1 MNAQLDTIM
10 VDWEASKPIT
20 SSFDEHK
27 VLHDLKHYLPAQA
40 PLKDFIHHNT
50 LHAFQE
56 MKFHDASRKASKI
69 FGYQTKLQLTEYRAL
84 YHSGRIREDVL
95 KRIISETK
103 RPEKIDEWIDKL
115 LNQKYSTSSTARI
128 GQLRANWKAVYRI
141 DLDLLVQPLLFR
153 ILCNYLDQGIS
164 IWGFPIG
171 DSDFLSAM
179 RELEKD
185 SVVSLFKKTRAREL
199 LLSGNCSIGNL
210 LNILVGDES
219 LYEHYLYDQQFAHQ
233 GWSGIVAVAED
244 QPQFFLNRKDIT
256 LHDLIIFE
264 LLLEIDTL
272 DTQFGE
278 IWSPLAAKLV
288 NRPVPLFADVPKT
301 ELDEV
306 LEIWHEAFEWS
317 YYNQILA
324 AIQLQE
330 KPQDTT
336 LDNKSFQALFCLDDR
351 ECSLRRHIESID
363 PESDTYGTPGFFG
376 VQFYFQPEH
385 GKFYSK
391 LCPAPNTPK
400 HLIKETETAHSRKN
414 ELLLTKR
421 SHSLFHGWLITQ
433 TLGFFSALR
442 LALNV
447 FRPTAT
453 PAMASSFAHMYQL
466 SALTIENKNPD
477 DKENGLQI
485 GFTIEEMATNLENL
499 LKGIGLVDNF
509 APIVYVFGHG
519 ASSINNPH
527 YAAYDCGAC
536 SGRPGSVNA
545 RVICHIA
552 NHPEVRKIL
561 RSRGI
566 SIPDGTQFVGGL
578 HDTTRDEVSYFDE
591 KALSP
596 ENLIRHRKNA
606 LVINKA
612 LDINAKERSR
622 RLLSIN
628 TRDKAGKI
636 HEEVRK
642 RSVSLFEPR
651 PELNHA
657 TNALC
662 IVGRRQLT
670 RKIFMDRRAF
680 MNSFDYR
687 VDPEGKYLFMVM
699 RPVAPV
705 LGGINLEYFFS
716 RMDNYRMGAGTKLPY
731 NIMGLIGVANGSDGD
746 LRPGLPSQMIEVHDP
761 IRLLVI
767 VEHSPDVVLKSIS
780 QEAATYEFY
789 INEWV
794 RIVAVHPETREIFLF
809 KDGEFVPFRP
819 LPQSIDTISITDTIS
834 AIESAIEA
842 PTTEIVDAT
851 KENLP
856 VCLIK

>member
-1 MNAQLDTIM
+1 MNTQN
-10 VDWEASKPIT
+10 
-20 SSFDEHK
+20 SSFDEHR

-50 LHAFQE
+50 LHAFQQL
-56 MKFHDASRKASKI
+56 KFHDAARKATKI
-69 FGYQTKLQLTEYRAL
+69 FGYQTKLQLEEYRAL

-95 KRIISETK
+95 RRIISEKKGSAKT
-103 RPEKIDEWIDKL
+103 DEWIDKL
-115 LNQKYSTSSTARI
+115 LHQKYDTSVSARI
-128 GQLRANWKAVYRI
+128 GQLRANWKTAYSI
-141 DLDLLVQPLLFR
+141 DLDLLIQPFLFR

-164 IWGFPIG
+164 VWGFPIG
-171 DSDFLSAM
+171 DRDFLSAM
-179 RELEKD
+179 RDLEKE
-185 SVVSLFKKTRAREL
+185 SIVSLFKKKRAREFL
-199 LLSGNCSIGNL
+199 ISGDCSISKLLS
-210 LNILVGDES
+210 ILVGDES
-219 LYEHYLYDQQFAHQ
+219 LFEHYLYDQQFAHQ

-244 QPQFFLNRKDIT
+244 QPQFFLNRKEIT

-272 DTQFGE
+272 DAQFGE
-278 IWSPLAAKLV
+278 IWSPLAGKLV
-288 NRPVPLFADVPKT
+288 NKPEPLFSEVPET
-301 ELDEV
+301 EHDEA
-306 LEIWHEAFEWS
+306 LALWHDAFEWS
-317 YYNQILA
+317 YYNQVLA
-324 AIQLQE
+324 AIQMQE
-330 KPQDTT
+330 NPQENIAA
-336 LDNKSFQALFCLDDR
+336 NKSFQAMFCLDDR

-363 PESDTYGTPGFFG
+363 PECATFGTPGFFG
-376 VQFYFQPEH
+376 VQFFFQPEH
-385 GKFYSK
+385 GKFYTK

-400 HLIKETETAHSRKN
+400 HLIKETETRHPRKD
-414 ELLLTKR
+414 EPLLSKL
-421 SHSLFHGWLITQ
+421 SHALFHGWLITQ
-433 TLGFFSALR
+433 TLGFFSAFK

-447 FRPTAT
+447 FRPTAA
-453 PAMASSFAHMYQL
+453 PVMASSFAHMYQL
-466 SALTIENKNPD
+466 SSLTIENKQAD

-485 GFTIEEMATNLENL
+485 GFTIEEMAANLENL

-561 RSRGI
+561 RTKGI
-566 SIPDGTQFVGGL
+566 NIPDSTQFVGGL

-591 KALSP
+591 SALSP
-596 ENLIRHRKNA
+596 DNLNRHCTNVA
-606 LVINKA
+606 VINKA
-612 LDINAKERSR
+612 LDLNAKERSR

-628 TRDKAGKI
+628 TKSKAEKI
-636 HEEVRK
+636 HEEVRR

-657 TNALC
+657 TNAIC
-662 IVGRRQLT
+662 VVSRRQLT
-670 RKIFMDRRAF
+670 KKIFLDRRAF
-680 MNSFDYR
+680 LNSFDYR
-687 VDPEGKYLFMVM
+687 VDPDGKYLFLVM
-699 RPVAPV
+699 RPIAPV

-761 IRLLVI
+761 VRLLVI
-767 VEHSPDVVLKSIS
+767 VEHFPDVVLKSIN

-794 RIVAVHPETREIFLF
+794 HIVAVHPETREIFLF
-809 KDGEFVPFRP
+809 KDGKFVPFKP
-819 LPQSIDTISITDTIS
+819 LPQPLEAVSDVVPV
-834 AIESAIEA
+834 IESAIEA
-842 PTTEIVDAT
+842 PTTHIVDAT

-856 VCLIK
+856 VYLIKQK